1 MKKEGVGQEHFW
13 ENLIMRFDQMSYLYV
28 FLSESDAMLK
38 SSQSKYAF
46 TNIMDKRIDTIHLI
60 IEQS

>member
-1 MKKEGVGQEHFW
+1 MC
-13 ENLIMRFDQMSYLYV
+13 LDQMSYLHV

-46 TNIMDKRIDTIHLI
+46 TNIMYKRIDTIHLI
-60 IEQS
+60 IEKS

>member
-1 MKKEGVGQEHFW
+1 MC
-13 ENLIMRFDQMSYLYV
+13 LDQMSYLHV

-46 TNIMDKRIDTIHLI
+46 TNIMYKRIDTIHLI